1 MGRPSRPKFGRR
13 GHVNTGRSG
22 GAGVVVVTTPK
33 GPAVTLEPATAV
45 VGVDPGVGAVL
56 RICKVYFWSNILI
69 TSTSLLIY

>member
-22 GAGVVVVTTPK
+22 GAGVVVVTTPN

-45 VGVDPGVGAVL
+45 VGVDPGVGAVSE
-56 RICKVYFWSNILI
+56 KMILFFDR
-69 TSTSLLIY
+69 TL